1 MSRPKK
7 NVKPRAHLP
16 CATASAA
23 RKKCCSMWQL
33 PFTKEEKLTAAEGNH
48 LPGCRQMHANRKEA
62 TTHLIFIDSAGMKS
76 HVAAEK
82 NAIDSQNTRQAPSR
96 RGFFEC
102 IQILFCARGWRRIRK
117 WERIGRSKNL
127 HRPKLGREEVM
138 RTHQSLS
145 ADGFFQRTRI
155 LGVWTVFFFGR
166 CIRVHGRRGGSEG
179 ARSLDVPD
187 GCGT

>member
-1 MSRPKK
+1 MSNQERTCHVLQLRRRERNAAQCGSYRSQKRRNLRQRK
-7 NVKPRAHLP
+7 ATTCLVVVK
-16 CATASAA
+16 CMQTES
-23 RKKCCSMWQL
+23 
-33 PFTKEEKLTAAEGNH
+33 
-48 LPGCRQMHANRKEA
+48 KEA

-102 IQILFCARGWRRIRK
+102 IRILFCARGWRRIRK

-155 LGVWTVFFFGR
+155 LGVWTVFFLADAYESMDA
-166 CIRVHGRRGGSEG
+166 GGE
-179 ARSLDVPD
+179 
-187 GCGT
+187 